1 MFLFR
6 SSQDSSS
13 VSSPS
18 AVTAGV
24 DGVKSAIKKASDA
37 TGAGFS
43 YLLRTA
49 EKESSLKPDAQAP
62 TSSAK
67 GLYQF
72 IDQTWLSVLKDEGP
86 RYGLS
91 SYSDAISKSSD
102 GRLAVNDPS
111 MRDTILNLR
120 NDPHVS
126 SLMAGAFT
134 NRNANDL
141 KSTIGRDP
149 TEGELYMA
157 HFLGS
162 NGASRLISLARDT
175 PSASAANAFPDA
187 ADANRR
193 IFYDKAGS
201 ARSVGEVYQLLSRG
215 QDQAANVP
223 AAATSSSGATPN
235 SAQQAIEQTWSAVP
249 QAHPAANKPFHSL
262 FSDTNTGNTSNT
274 ARAGVSPFVN
284 ATWAGVGQTQA
295 PQAGTANAAASG
307 AVQANSV
314 GGPFQSLTSPG
325 WVRTVQGVSG
335 IGSPLELAS
344 FRQNGR

>member
-13 VSSPS
+13 ASPPS

-43 YLLRTA
+43 YLLKTA

-72 IDQTWLSVLKDEGP
+72 IDQTWLSVVKDEGP

-91 SYSDAISKSSD
+91 SYSDAISRSSD

-141 KSTIGRDP
+141 KSSIGRDP

-162 NGASRLISLARDT
+162 NGASKLISLARNT

-193 IFYDKAGS
+193 IFYDKTGAS
-201 ARSVGEVYQLLSRG
+201 RSVAEVYQLLSQW
-215 QDQAANVP
+215 QDQTVAPVAS
-223 AAATSSSGATPN
+223 ASSSGAAPN
-235 SAQQAIEQTWSAVP
+235 SAQQTIEQTWSSVP

-262 FSDTNTGNTSNT
+262 FSDTGTT

-284 ATWAGVGQTQA
+284 ATWAGVGQGQNS
-295 PQAGTANAAASG
+295 GAASTAASPVASS

-314 GGPFQSLTSPG
+314 GGPFQSMTSPG

-335 IGSPLELAS
+335 VTAPLELAS
-344 FRQNGR
+344 FRQTGQ